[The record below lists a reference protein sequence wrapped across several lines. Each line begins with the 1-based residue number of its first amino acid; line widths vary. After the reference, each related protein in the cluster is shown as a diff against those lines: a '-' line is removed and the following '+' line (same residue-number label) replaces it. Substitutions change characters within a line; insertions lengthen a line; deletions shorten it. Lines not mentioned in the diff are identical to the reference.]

1 MKAAALL
8 AIAVALLVP
17 AATADVT
24 HSTTFTG
31 GAIPYDGSVTVPIQV
46 TVGCDV
52 ILGSLGGSASVA
64 VAGPVWLNA
73 TSTTVA
79 FEPTECSGGP
89 TAEVSKEAEVV
100 LTPALNAPGLVN
112 ATLNGTITYVGEVAN
127 PLTPGPSPVEL
138 PAVHVAYRP
147 GHVMTPNGDQTFTV
161 TSGTY
166 TFDMK
171 VDITANARTMIM
183 FEDKKVSGGGLLTG
197 LQAHVFN
204 VPEGEIQLVQ
214 PVKFTAP
221 QGAWDTVKVSFRNYS
236 HCLDGTD
243 CGPEVEKTITWTFN
257 NANPVAIE
265 PAGQKSDSKGA
276 PGPALP
282 IVLAALALVA
292 VGARRKA

>member
-8 AIAVALLVP
+8 AIAVALLAP

-31 GAIPYDGSVTVPIQV
+31 GAIPYDGSVTIPIQV

-52 ILGSLGGSASVA
+52 ILGSLGGSASV
-64 VAGPVWLNA
+64 VVVGPAWLNT
-73 TSTTVA
+73 TSTTVT
-79 FEPTECSGGP
+79 FGPTDCSGGP
-89 TAEVSKEAEVV
+89 TAEVSKEAEVI
-100 LTPALNAPGLVN
+100 LTPAPDAPGLVN
-112 ATLNGTITYVGEVAN
+112 ASLNGTITYIGEVAN

-147 GHVMTPNGDQTFTV
+147 GHLMTPNGDQTFTV
-161 TSGTY
+161 TNGSY
-166 TFDMK
+166 SFDMT
-171 VDITANARTMIM
+171 VDVTANARTMIM

-221 QGAWDTVKVSFRNYS
+221 EGAWDTVKVSFRNYS
-236 HCLDGTD
+236 HCLDGAD
-243 CGPEVEKTITWTFN
+243 CGEQLEKSVTWTFT
-257 NANPVAIE
+257 NANPTDIE
-265 PAGQKSDSKGA
+265 PASEKKDAKGA
-276 PGPALP
+276 PGPLLP
-282 IVLAALALVA
+282 ATLLALALAA
-292 VGARRKA
+292 VVVRRKA